1 MPSCKVI
8 LFSLCHSEYDVSY
21 AQVAG
26 AGDKGSS
33 GGSNSGARSSDSE
46 FCSSYL
52 MTGICEVGDHCTYI
66 HGQFCEM
73 CQLAYLHPYDKE
85 QRRIHR
91 EVRSRGLFFRKV
103 HLFWNCCLFLHLF
116 VFFYLYN
123 IWSHGIDWISKALRR
138 KLKVLRLL
146 MVIHT

>member
-1 MPSCKVI
+1 MLSNITNVF
-8 LFSLCHSEYDVSY
+8 LFFFKSEYDVSY

-33 GGSNSGARSSDSE
+33 GGSNSEARSSDSE

-91 EVRSRGLFFRKV
+91 EVRYRGC
-103 HLFWNCCLFLHLF
+103 HLFIFTIVPIPN
-116 VFFYLYN
+116 
-123 IWSHGIDWISKALRR
+123 
-138 KLKVLRLL
+138 
-146 MVIHT
+146 